1 LIRGELSDEAWEIIT
16 RFLPPQRGGV
26 GRPPSDHRPFVNGM
40 LWVLRTG
47 APWRDLPVEYGK
59 WNSIY
64 QRFARW
70 SKRGVWDAILE
81 AVANAGRA
89 DHSHHSLDSTV
100 IRAHQHAAGAKGGLR
115 KRPSVGRVAASR
127 QRSTSGVKRKA
138 CRSSSR

>member
-1 LIRGELSDEAWEIIT
+1 MIRGGLSDEAWEIIT
-16 RFLPPQRGGV
+16 PLLPPQEGGV
-26 GRPPSDHRPFVNGM
+26 GRPPSDHRPFVNGI
-40 LWVLRTG
+40 LGVLRPG

-59 WNSIY
+59 WNSVY

-70 SKRGVWDAILE
+70 SKRGIWDAILD
-81 AVANAGRA
+81 ALVNAGLA

-115 KRPSVGRVAASR
+115 KRPSAVRAAASR
-127 QRSTSGVKRKA
+127 QKSISGLKRRA

>member
-1 LIRGELSDEAWEIIT
+1 MIRGELSDEAWEIIIP
-16 RFLPPQRGGV
+16 FLPPQQGGV

-47 APWRDLPVEYGK
+47 APWRDLPEECGK
-59 WNSIY
+59 WNSVY

-70 SKRGVWDAILE
+70 SKRGIWEAILE
-81 AVANAGRA
+81 ALANAGLA

-115 KRPSVGRVAASR
+115 KRPSVVRVAASR
-127 QRSTSGVKRKA
+127 PRSTSGPKRTA

>member
-1 LIRGELSDEAWEIIT
+1 MIRGELSDEAWEIIIP
-16 RFLPPQRGGV
+16 FLPPQQGGV
-26 GRPPSDHRPFVNGM
+26 GRPPGDHRPFVNGM

-47 APWRDLPVEYGK
+47 APWRDLPEEYGK
-59 WNSIY
+59 WNSVY

-70 SKRGVWDAILE
+70 SKRGIWDGILE
-81 AVANAGRA
+81 ALANAGLA

-115 KRPSVGRVAASR
+115 TRPSAVRVAASR
-127 QRSTSGVKRKA
+127 PRSTSGPKRKA